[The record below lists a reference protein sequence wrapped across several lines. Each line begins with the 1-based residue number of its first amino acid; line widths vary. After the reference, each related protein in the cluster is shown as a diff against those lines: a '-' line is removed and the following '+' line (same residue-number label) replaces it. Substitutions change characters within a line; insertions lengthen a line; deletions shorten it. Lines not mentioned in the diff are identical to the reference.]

1 MIPGGMSSEA
11 RASGWFFPAPTP
23 MGMGAGGGILF
34 LSSSS
39 GDKKGR
45 TASGQERGLYPV
57 RQPRLEA
64 YHGGRDGV
72 RKKMMRAM
80 PRRSFPSPLGAE
92 SISCPRGSKIQHIVY
107 RGRHGVSP
115 LFFLLESFGGDTPL
129 PFLFPAVAPALNA
142 SASSPFCKRN
152 FAPRA
157 PSLGR
162 SWSGNG
168 WGAQGGSC
176 MSGVIGS
183 KSVGSGRRGRGAG
196 RAGARR
202 ERFRPP
208 RGSGGRGGTTA
219 AFRLLVVREILPHQR
234 LHHGGP
240 FVV

>member
-1 MIPGGMSSEA
+1 MKRGLSGGA
-11 RASGWFFPAPTP
+11 FPPTP

-34 LSSSS
+34 LSSGP
-39 GDKKGR
+39 GDKKGT
-45 TASGQERGLYPV
+45 TASGQEKGLYPL
-57 RQPRLEA
+57 RQPRLEG
-64 YHGGRDGV
+64 YQGGRDGGL
-72 RKKMMRAM
+72 KKMMRAM
-80 PRRSFPSPLGAE
+80 PRRSFSSSLGAE
-92 SISCPRGSKIQHIVY
+92 SMSCPRGSKIQHTVY

-115 LFFLLESFGGDTPL
+115 PFFLVESLGGATPL

-142 SASSPFCKRN
+142 SASSPFCTRD

-168 WGAQGGSC
+168 WGAPGGSC

-183 KSVGSGRRGRGAG
+183 MSGGSGRRGRGAG

-208 RGSGGRGGTTA
+208 PRIRGEGWTAA

-240 FVV
+240 IVV